1 MKSTVIENIN
11 IREDYKELYLEQKR
25 QNKYLKQMIEGL
37 QQENKRQERESE
49 RQMKRVKEC
58 VVGLLNS

>member
-37 QQENKRQERESE
+37 Q
-49 RQMKRVKEC
+49 
-58 VVGLLNS
+58 